1 MRLCVPWLCVAR
13 TTWSDFFPRLT
24 LSLVCV
30 LVQMDKNIFTMD
42 VQYPLSMVQAF
53 EISLAGVDTKIICD

>member
-1 MRLCVPWLCVAR
+1 MH
-13 TTWSDFFPRLT
+13 
-24 LSLVCV
+24 VCV
-30 LVQMDKNIFTMD
+30 LVQMDKDIFTMD